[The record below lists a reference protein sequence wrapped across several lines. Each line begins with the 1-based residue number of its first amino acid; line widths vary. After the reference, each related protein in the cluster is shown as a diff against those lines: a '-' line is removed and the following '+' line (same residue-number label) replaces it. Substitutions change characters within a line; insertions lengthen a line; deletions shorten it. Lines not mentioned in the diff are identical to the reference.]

1 MKTKRKN
8 IFKSLLALTL
18 ALIMVLGVAPISLAV
33 PAPPHSGSAAKTRMC
48 PLLVDDAD
56 ILSNAEEVSLLNKL
70 ENISSK
76 SKFDVAVVTVKNID
90 DRTMQEYTDDFYD
103 YYGYGQ
109 NERNDGILLLVSM
122 REREYHITTAGR
134 CISIFT
140 DARLKDIMRAIEPKL
155 RNADYIGAFNEFAVY
170 CDKIANGSAVAS
182 TKAKAAEQKTYGI
195 YTYEVSKY
203 STTIT
208 GCNRSAKGA
217 ITIPS
222 KIDGKPVT
230 SIGDWA
236 FKDCTGLTSIMIPN
250 SVTSIG
256 NGTFNGCSSLTSI
269 TIPDSV
275 TSIGYYAFWD
285 CTGLT
290 SITIPN
296 SVTRIGYV
304 AFSGCTGLTSINV
317 ASGNNYYSGN
327 NGVLFNKKKTE
338 LIRYPAGKSQ
348 TSYTIPDS
356 VTSIRGNAFA
366 GCTGLTSIAIPNS
379 VTSIGVWA
387 FYGCTGLTSITIPNS
402 VTSIGACAFCGCT
415 GLTRI
420 TIPST
425 VTSIGSGAFAGCTGL
440 KDIYYTGS
448 KDEWKAI
455 SVEYDNDSLLN
466 ATIHY
471 NCTGEH
477 GSTNNEPNSNSDT
490 SRYFPKGYK
499 FEEDSYNFSNY
510 GDTIS
515 KKYFTTFYGAEKGK
529 LLYKKYH
536 KQGGLCFGMAYTT
549 AAIYNG
555 YPSCSK
561 ISTLDKGLFK
571 YKYCENIR
579 DILNNKVQ
587 RLSDPTMDKTLISS
601 KLPIG
606 ENVIGIEDYIKYAFV
621 YQFSKTVSD
630 TSVWCDNANV
640 ILDLAKQYTDENK
653 IGLTI
658 GITGK
663 DKGMEGHRVLVVGY
677 EGNDILVDDPNKTS
691 GWNRITVNPDGSWTF
706 GNADNNSYYIRYN
719 VDYQR
724 PFELLKSGKTET
736 ADEEF
741 LDNTAAGE
749 TYVEDID
756 TLDKESK
763 LLAVDSDSYDLDEKK
778 FSAVYLESGDGQSV
792 NAYWTDKTTA
802 SIKNINGGNRAVEFA
817 GNGYIISAIVADSS
831 DVDMTLNKNKFKT
844 QVNSKKGSECTIS
857 VDACREDDSNNDI
870 SKKIEIVGIATD
882 GEVTVERINKG
893 IRVLGIENGTVNYYI
908 DDNMVS
914 TEKTD
919 GNGDFFDIK
928 YDAQGEDDT
937 LQIKKVKFSKLR
949 KFLKKIFKAIAKPFK
964 ALARYIKKLFS
975 K

>member
-18 ALIMVLGVAPISLAV
+18 ALIMVLGVAPISELAGV
-33 PAPPHSGSAAKTRMC
+33 DWASLFAPKAEADGKTYKVGDIIEFGSYPQSKVTDSS
-48 PLLVDDAD
+48 LVSA
-56 ILSNAEEVSLLNKL
+56 LNKA
-70 ENISSK
+70 SK
-76 SKFDVAVVTVKNID
+76 KWVS
-90 DRTMQEYTDDFYD
+90 
-103 YYGYGQ
+103 YG
-109 NERNDGILLLVSM
+109 
-122 REREYHITTAGR
+122 
-134 CISIFT
+134 
-140 DARLKDIMRAIEPKL
+140 
-155 RNADYIGAFNEFAVY
+155 
-170 CDKIANGSAVAS
+170 
-182 TKAKAAEQKTYGI
+182 
-195 YTYEVSKY
+195 
-203 STTIT
+203 
-208 GCNRSAKGA
+208 
-217 ITIPS
+217 
-222 KIDGKPVT
+222 
-230 SIGDWA
+230 
-236 FKDCTGLTSIMIPN
+236 
-250 SVTSIG
+250 
-256 NGTFNGCSSLTSI
+256 
-269 TIPDSV
+269 
-275 TSIGYYAFWD
+275 
-285 CTGLT
+285 
-290 SITIPN
+290 
-296 SVTRIGYV
+296 
-304 AFSGCTGLTSINV
+304 
-317 ASGNNYYSGN
+317 YYSGN
-327 NGVLFNKKKTE
+327 GSYDIMVQGDWMEYADFTYNGTKYRAVTFSQYRPYRTSAVFSSGNSYQDNNGYTTNNTYYFKYESLKWRVLDHSTGLALCESIIDSQAYSDTAYSYERDPYGYTAYWNDAAHTHYANDYATSSIRAWLNDDFYNTAFSSSQKASILTSELDNKA
-338 LIRYPAGKSQ
+338 YS
-348 TSYTIPDS
+348 TSYSEYDSETTYDKVFLLSWSEMQNTAYGFTANTRSSSTRQAKGTDYAKCQGLWVGSSNEYSILRLRSAGEGSDYACVVVSDGNLDYDWDVRHTYYGVRPAIKISNLGSITNNTATSAPDS
-356 VTSIRGNAFA
+356 SDPVTS
-366 GCTGLTSIAIPNS
+366 
-379 VTSIGVWA
+379 
-387 FYGCTGLTSITIPNS
+387 
-402 VTSIGACAFCGCT
+402 
-415 GLTRI
+415 
-420 TIPST
+420 
-425 VTSIGSGAFAGCTGL
+425 
-440 KDIYYTGS
+440 
-448 KDEWKAI
+448 
-455 SVEYDNDSLLN
+455 
-466 ATIHY
+466 
-471 NCTGEH
+471 
-477 GSTNNEPNSNSDT
+477 NSNSKSDT
-490 SRYFPKGYK
+490 SRHFPKGYK
-499 FEEDSYNFSNY
+499 FEEDSYDFSNY

-515 KKYFTTFYGAEKGK
+515 KKYFTTLYGAEKGK

-555 YPSCSK
+555 YPSCSQ

-606 ENVIGIEDYIKYAFV
+606 ENVIGIEDYIKYAFI

-663 DKGMEGHRVLVVGY
+663 DKGMGGHRVLVVGY

-691 GWNRITVNPDGSWTF
+691 DCNRITVNPDGSWNF
-706 GNADNNSYYIRYN
+706 GNADNNSYNIRYN

-736 ADEEF
+736 ADKEF

-778 FSAVYLESGDGQSV
+778 FSAVYLESGGGQSV

-802 SIKNINGGNRAVEFA
+802 SIKNINGGNRTVEFA

-870 SKKIEIVGIATD
+870 SKKIEIVGTATD

>member
-195 YTYEVSKY
+195 YTYKVSKY

-208 GCNRSAKGA
+208 GCNKSAKGA
-217 ITIPS
+217 ITMPS
-222 KIDGKPVT
+222 KIDGMPVT

-236 FKDCTGLTSIMIPN
+236 FRDCTGLTSIMIPN

-285 CTGLT
+285 CSGLT

-296 SVTRIGYV
+296 SVTSIGYV

-379 VTSIGVWA
+379 VTSIGDWA
-387 FYGCTGLTSITIPNS
+387 FD
-402 VTSIGACAFCGCT
+402 
-415 GLTRI
+415 
-420 TIPST
+420 
-425 VTSIGSGAFAGCTGL
+425 GCTGL
-440 KDIYYTGS
+440 KDVYYTGS

-490 SRYFPKGYK
+490 SRHFPKGYK

-663 DKGMEGHRVLVVGY
+663 DKGMGGHRVLVVGY

-736 ADEEF
+736 ADKEF
-741 LDNTAAGE
+741 LDNTAARE

-870 SKKIEIVGIATD
+870 SKKIEIVGTATD

>member
-195 YTYEVSKY
+195 YTYKVSKY

-208 GCNRSAKGA
+208 GCNKSAKGA
-217 ITIPS
+217 ITMPS
-222 KIDGKPVT
+222 KIDGMPVT

-236 FKDCTGLTSIMIPN
+236 FRDCTGLTSIMIPN

-285 CTGLT
+285 CSGLT

-296 SVTRIGYV
+296 SVTSIGYV

-338 LIRYPAGKSQ
+338 LIRYPEGKSQ

-379 VTSIGVWA
+379 VTSIGDWA
-387 FYGCTGLTSITIPNS
+387 FD
-402 VTSIGACAFCGCT
+402 
-415 GLTRI
+415 
-420 TIPST
+420 
-425 VTSIGSGAFAGCTGL
+425 GCTGL
-440 KDIYYTGS
+440 KDVYYTGS

-490 SRYFPKGYK
+490 SRHFPKGYK

-663 DKGMEGHRVLVVGY
+663 DKGMGGHRVLVVGY

-736 ADEEF
+736 VDEEF

-844 QVNSKKGSECTIS
+844 QVNSKKRSECTIS

-870 SKKIEIVGIATD
+870 SKKIEIVGTATD

>member
-1 MKTKRKN
+1 
-8 IFKSLLALTL
+8 
-18 ALIMVLGVAPISLAV
+18 MVLGVAPISELAGV
-33 PAPPHSGSAAKTRMC
+33 DWASLFAPKAEADGKTYKVGDIIEFGSYPQSKVTDSS
-48 PLLVDDAD
+48 LVSA
-56 ILSNAEEVSLLNKL
+56 LNKA
-70 ENISSK
+70 SK
-76 SKFDVAVVTVKNID
+76 KWVS
-90 DRTMQEYTDDFYD
+90 
-103 YYGYGQ
+103 YG
-109 NERNDGILLLVSM
+109 
-122 REREYHITTAGR
+122 
-134 CISIFT
+134 
-140 DARLKDIMRAIEPKL
+140 
-155 RNADYIGAFNEFAVY
+155 
-170 CDKIANGSAVAS
+170 
-182 TKAKAAEQKTYGI
+182 
-195 YTYEVSKY
+195 
-203 STTIT
+203 
-208 GCNRSAKGA
+208 
-217 ITIPS
+217 
-222 KIDGKPVT
+222 
-230 SIGDWA
+230 
-236 FKDCTGLTSIMIPN
+236 
-250 SVTSIG
+250 
-256 NGTFNGCSSLTSI
+256 
-269 TIPDSV
+269 
-275 TSIGYYAFWD
+275 
-285 CTGLT
+285 
-290 SITIPN
+290 
-296 SVTRIGYV
+296 
-304 AFSGCTGLTSINV
+304 
-317 ASGNNYYSGN
+317 YYSGN
-327 NGVLFNKKKTE
+327 GSYDIMVQGDWMEYADFTYNGTKYRAVTFSQYRPYRTSAVFSSGNSYQDNNGYTTNNTYYFKYESLKWRVLDHSTGLALCESIIDSQAYSDTAYSYERDPYGYTAYWNDAAHTHYANDYATSSIRAWLNDDFYNTAFSSSQKASILTSELDNKA
-338 LIRYPAGKSQ
+338 YS
-348 TSYTIPDS
+348 TSYSEYDSETTYDKVFLLSWSEMQNTAYGFTANTRSSSTRQAKGTDYAKCQGLWVGSSNEYSIQRLRSAGEGSDYACVVVSDGNLDYDWDVRHTYYGVRPAIKISNLGSITNNTATSAPDS
-356 VTSIRGNAFA
+356 SDPVTS
-366 GCTGLTSIAIPNS
+366 
-379 VTSIGVWA
+379 
-387 FYGCTGLTSITIPNS
+387 
-402 VTSIGACAFCGCT
+402 
-415 GLTRI
+415 
-420 TIPST
+420 
-425 VTSIGSGAFAGCTGL
+425 
-440 KDIYYTGS
+440 
-448 KDEWKAI
+448 
-455 SVEYDNDSLLN
+455 
-466 ATIHY
+466 
-471 NCTGEH
+471 
-477 GSTNNEPNSNSDT
+477 NSNSKSDT
-490 SRYFPKGYK
+490 SRHFPKGYK
-499 FEEDSYNFSNY
+499 FEEDSYDFSNY

-515 KKYFTTFYGAEKGK
+515 KKYFTTLYGAEKGK

-555 YPSCSK
+555 YPSCSQ

-663 DKGMEGHRVLVVGY
+663 DKGMGGHRVLVVGY

-870 SKKIEIVGIATD
+870 SKKIEIVGTATD

>member
-18 ALIMVLGVAPISLAV
+18 VLIMVLGIAPISELADV
-33 PAPPHSGSAAKTRMC
+33 NWAGIFAPKAEAEGKTYKVGDIVEFGSYPQSKVTDSS
-48 PLLVDDAD
+48 LV
-56 ILSNAEEVSLLNKL
+56 SVLNKASKKWVSYGYYSGDGSNYSDDMVVQGDWMKYADFTYNGIKYRAVTFSQYRPWCTIYSFSSSYTYQDDNGYTPNNIYYFKYEPL
-70 ENISSK
+70 KWRVLDPSTGLVLCENIIDSQAYSNTIYFYGTDPYYDQSACWNGAEHTHYANDYATSSIRAWLNDDFYNTAFSSSQK
-76 SKFDVAVVTVKNID
+76 ASILTSELDNKAYSTSHSKFDSETTYDKVFLLSWSEMQNTAYGFPANTSSSSARQAKGTDYAKCQGLLVVPP
-90 DRTMQEYTDDFYD
+90 
-103 YYGYGQ
+103 
-109 NERNDGILLLVSM
+109 NERSSQRLRSAGSYSYYACNVDCNGIPFSWPVDDTS
-122 REREYHITTAGR
+122 
-134 CISIFT
+134 
-140 DARLKDIMRAIEPKL
+140 
-155 RNADYIGAFNEFAVY
+155 
-170 CDKIANGSAVAS
+170 
-182 TKAKAAEQKTYGI
+182 YGI
-195 YTYEVSKY
+195 
-203 STTIT
+203 
-208 GCNRSAKGA
+208 CPA
-217 ITIPS
+217 I
-222 KIDGKPVT
+222 KISNLG
-230 SIGDWA
+230 
-236 FKDCTGLTSIMIPN
+236 
-250 SVTSIG
+250 
-256 NGTFNGCSSLTSI
+256 SI
-269 TIPDSV
+269 TNNTATYAPDSSEPA
-275 TSIGYYAFWD
+275 TAS
-285 CTGLT
+285 
-290 SITIPN
+290 SN
-296 SVTRIGYV
+296 S
-304 AFSGCTGLTSINV
+304 
-317 ASGNNYYSGN
+317 
-327 NGVLFNKKKTE
+327 K
-338 LIRYPAGKSQ
+338 
-348 TSYTIPDS
+348 
-356 VTSIRGNAFA
+356 
-366 GCTGLTSIAIPNS
+366 
-379 VTSIGVWA
+379 
-387 FYGCTGLTSITIPNS
+387 
-402 VTSIGACAFCGCT
+402 
-415 GLTRI
+415 
-420 TIPST
+420 
-425 VTSIGSGAFAGCTGL
+425 
-440 KDIYYTGS
+440 
-448 KDEWKAI
+448 
-455 SVEYDNDSLLN
+455 
-466 ATIHY
+466 
-471 NCTGEH
+471 
-477 GSTNNEPNSNSDT
+477 SDT
-490 SRYFPKGYK
+490 SRHFPRGYK

-515 KKYFTTFYGAEKGK
+515 KKYFTTLYGAEKGK

-555 YPSCSK
+555 YPSCSQ

-606 ENVIGIEDYIKYAFV
+606 ENVVGIEDYIKYAFV

-663 DKGMEGHRVLVVGY
+663 DKGMGGHRVLVVGY

-736 ADEEF
+736 ADKEF

-870 SKKIEIVGIATD
+870 SKKIEIVGTATD

>member
-18 ALIMVLGVAPISLAV
+18 ALIMVLGVAPISELAGV
-33 PAPPHSGSAAKTRMC
+33 DWASLFAPKAEADGKTYKVGDIIEFGSYPQSKVTDSS
-48 PLLVDDAD
+48 LVSA
-56 ILSNAEEVSLLNKL
+56 LNKA
-70 ENISSK
+70 SK
-76 SKFDVAVVTVKNID
+76 KWVS
-90 DRTMQEYTDDFYD
+90 
-103 YYGYGQ
+103 YG
-109 NERNDGILLLVSM
+109 
-122 REREYHITTAGR
+122 
-134 CISIFT
+134 
-140 DARLKDIMRAIEPKL
+140 
-155 RNADYIGAFNEFAVY
+155 
-170 CDKIANGSAVAS
+170 
-182 TKAKAAEQKTYGI
+182 
-195 YTYEVSKY
+195 
-203 STTIT
+203 
-208 GCNRSAKGA
+208 
-217 ITIPS
+217 
-222 KIDGKPVT
+222 
-230 SIGDWA
+230 
-236 FKDCTGLTSIMIPN
+236 
-250 SVTSIG
+250 
-256 NGTFNGCSSLTSI
+256 
-269 TIPDSV
+269 
-275 TSIGYYAFWD
+275 
-285 CTGLT
+285 
-290 SITIPN
+290 
-296 SVTRIGYV
+296 
-304 AFSGCTGLTSINV
+304 
-317 ASGNNYYSGN
+317 YYSGN
-327 NGVLFNKKKTE
+327 GSYDIMVQGDWMEYADFTYNGTKYRAVTFSQYRPYRTSAVFSSGNSYQDNNGYTTNNTYYFKYESLKWRVLDHSTGLALCESIIDSQAYSDTAYSYERDPYGYTAYWNDAAHTHYANDYATSSIRAWLNDDFYNTAFSSSQKASILTSELDNKA
-338 LIRYPAGKSQ
+338 YS
-348 TSYTIPDS
+348 TSYSEYDSETTYDKVFLLSWSEMQNTAYGFTANTRSSSTRQAKGTDYAKCQGLWVGSSNEYSIQRLRSAGEGSDYACVVVSDGNLDYDWDVRHTYYGVRPAIKISNLDSITNNTATSAPDS
-356 VTSIRGNAFA
+356 SDPVTS
-366 GCTGLTSIAIPNS
+366 
-379 VTSIGVWA
+379 
-387 FYGCTGLTSITIPNS
+387 
-402 VTSIGACAFCGCT
+402 
-415 GLTRI
+415 
-420 TIPST
+420 
-425 VTSIGSGAFAGCTGL
+425 
-440 KDIYYTGS
+440 
-448 KDEWKAI
+448 
-455 SVEYDNDSLLN
+455 
-466 ATIHY
+466 
-471 NCTGEH
+471 
-477 GSTNNEPNSNSDT
+477 NSNSKSDT
-490 SRYFPKGYK
+490 SRHFPKGYK
-499 FEEDSYNFSNY
+499 FEEDSYDFSNY

-515 KKYFTTFYGAEKGK
+515 KKYFTTLYGAEKGK

-555 YPSCSK
+555 YPSCSQ

-663 DKGMEGHRVLVVGY
+663 DKGMGGHRVLVVGY

-691 GWNRITVNPDGSWTF
+691 DCNRITVNPDGSWNF
-706 GNADNNSYYIRYN
+706 GNADNNSYNIRYN

-736 ADEEF
+736 ADKEF

-778 FSAVYLESGDGQSV
+778 FSAVYLESGGGQSV

-802 SIKNINGGNRAVEFA
+802 SIKNINGGNRTVEFA

-870 SKKIEIVGIATD
+870 SKKIEIVGTATD

>member
-18 ALIMVLGVAPISLAV
+18 ALIMVLGVAPISELAGV
-33 PAPPHSGSAAKTRMC
+33 DWASLFAPKAEADGKTYKVGDIIEFGSYPQSKVTDSS
-48 PLLVDDAD
+48 LVSA
-56 ILSNAEEVSLLNKL
+56 LNKA
-70 ENISSK
+70 SK
-76 SKFDVAVVTVKNID
+76 KWVS
-90 DRTMQEYTDDFYD
+90 
-103 YYGYGQ
+103 YG
-109 NERNDGILLLVSM
+109 
-122 REREYHITTAGR
+122 
-134 CISIFT
+134 
-140 DARLKDIMRAIEPKL
+140 
-155 RNADYIGAFNEFAVY
+155 
-170 CDKIANGSAVAS
+170 
-182 TKAKAAEQKTYGI
+182 
-195 YTYEVSKY
+195 
-203 STTIT
+203 
-208 GCNRSAKGA
+208 
-217 ITIPS
+217 
-222 KIDGKPVT
+222 
-230 SIGDWA
+230 
-236 FKDCTGLTSIMIPN
+236 
-250 SVTSIG
+250 
-256 NGTFNGCSSLTSI
+256 
-269 TIPDSV
+269 
-275 TSIGYYAFWD
+275 
-285 CTGLT
+285 
-290 SITIPN
+290 
-296 SVTRIGYV
+296 
-304 AFSGCTGLTSINV
+304 
-317 ASGNNYYSGN
+317 YYSGN
-327 NGVLFNKKKTE
+327 GSYDIMVQGDWMEYADFTYNGTKYRAVTFSQYRPYRTSAVFSSGNSYQDNNGYTTNNTYYFKYESLKWRVLDHSTGLALCESIIDSQAYSDTAYSYERDPYGYTAYWNDAAHTHYANDYATSSIRAWLNDDFYNTAFSSSQKASILTSELDNKA
-338 LIRYPAGKSQ
+338 YS
-348 TSYTIPDS
+348 TSYSEYDSETTYDKVFLLSWSEMQNTAYGFTANTRSSSTRQAKGTDYAKCQGLWVGSSNEYSIQRLRSAGEGSDYACVVVSDGNLDYDWDVRHTYYGVRPAIKISNLGSITNNTATSAPDS
-356 VTSIRGNAFA
+356 SDPVTS
-366 GCTGLTSIAIPNS
+366 NS
-379 VTSIGVWA
+379 
-387 FYGCTGLTSITIPNS
+387 
-402 VTSIGACAFCGCT
+402 
-415 GLTRI
+415 
-420 TIPST
+420 
-425 VTSIGSGAFAGCTGL
+425 
-440 KDIYYTGS
+440 
-448 KDEWKAI
+448 
-455 SVEYDNDSLLN
+455 
-466 ATIHY
+466 
-471 NCTGEH
+471 
-477 GSTNNEPNSNSDT
+477 NSNSDT
-490 SRYFPKGYK
+490 SRHFPKGYK

-663 DKGMEGHRVLVVGY
+663 DKGMGGHRVLVVGY

-736 ADEEF
+736 ADKEF

-870 SKKIEIVGIATD
+870 SKKIEIVGTATD

>member
-18 ALIMVLGVAPISLAV
+18 VLIMVLGVAPISLAV

-90 DRTMQEYTDDFYD
+90 DRTMQEYTDDFYN

-122 REREYHITTAGR
+122 REREYHITTTGR

-195 YTYEVSKY
+195 YTYKVSKY

-208 GCNRSAKGA
+208 GCDKSANGA

-230 SIGDWA
+230 SIGDGA
-236 FKDCTGLTSIMIPN
+236 FYNCTS
-250 SVTSIG
+250 
-256 NGTFNGCSSLTSI
+256 
-269 TIPDSV
+269 
-275 TSIGYYAFWD
+275 
-285 CTGLT
+285 LT

-296 SVTRIGYV
+296 SVT
-304 AFSGCTGLTSINV
+304 
-317 ASGNNYYSGN
+317 
-327 NGVLFNKKKTE
+327 
-338 LIRYPAGKSQ
+338 
-348 TSYTIPDS
+348 
-356 VTSIRGNAFA
+356 
-366 GCTGLTSIAIPNS
+366 
-379 VTSIGVWA
+379 SIGFCA
-387 FYGCTGLTSITIPNS
+387 FDFCDGLTSITIPNS
-402 VTSIGACAFCGCT
+402 VTSIEDCAF
-415 GLTRI
+415 RE
-420 TIPST
+420 
-425 VTSIGSGAFAGCTGL
+425 CTGL
-440 KDIYYTGS
+440 KDVYYTGS

-490 SRYFPKGYK
+490 SRHFPKGYK

-587 RLSDPTMDKTLISS
+587 RLSDPTMRKTVISS

-663 DKGMEGHRVLVVGY
+663 DKGMGGHRVLVVGY

-870 SKKIEIVGIATD
+870 SKKIEIVGTATD

>member
-1 MKTKRKN
+1 
-8 IFKSLLALTL
+8 
-18 ALIMVLGVAPISLAV
+18 
-33 PAPPHSGSAAKTRMC
+33 
-48 PLLVDDAD
+48 
-56 ILSNAEEVSLLNKL
+56 
-70 ENISSK
+70 
-76 SKFDVAVVTVKNID
+76 
-90 DRTMQEYTDDFYD
+90 
-103 YYGYGQ
+103 
-109 NERNDGILLLVSM
+109 
-122 REREYHITTAGR
+122 
-134 CISIFT
+134 
-140 DARLKDIMRAIEPKL
+140 
-155 RNADYIGAFNEFAVY
+155 
-170 CDKIANGSAVAS
+170 
-182 TKAKAAEQKTYGI
+182 
-195 YTYEVSKY
+195 
-203 STTIT
+203 
-208 GCNRSAKGA
+208 
-217 ITIPS
+217 
-222 KIDGKPVT
+222 
-230 SIGDWA
+230 
-236 FKDCTGLTSIMIPN
+236 MIPN

-256 NGTFNGCSSLTSI
+256 AW
-269 TIPDSV
+269 
-275 TSIGYYAFWD
+275 AFD
-285 CTGLT
+285 GCTGLT

-296 SVTRIGYV
+296 SVT
-304 AFSGCTGLTSINV
+304 
-317 ASGNNYYSGN
+317 
-327 NGVLFNKKKTE
+327 
-338 LIRYPAGKSQ
+338 
-348 TSYTIPDS
+348 
-356 VTSIRGNAFA
+356 
-366 GCTGLTSIAIPNS
+366 
-379 VTSIGVWA
+379 SIGIYA
-387 FYGCTGLTSITIPNS
+387 FYYCTGLTSITIPNS

-415 GLTRI
+415 GL
-420 TIPST
+420 
-425 VTSIGSGAFAGCTGL
+425 
-440 KDIYYTGS
+440 KDVYYTGS

-455 SVEYDNDSLLN
+455 SIGKYNNDNLLN

-490 SRYFPKGYK
+490 SRHFPKGYK

-515 KKYFTTFYGAEKGK
+515 KKYFTTLYGAEKGK
-529 LLYKKYH
+529 LLYKKYN
-536 KQGGLCFGMAYTT
+536 KVGGLCFGMAYTT

-555 YPSCSK
+555 YPSCSQ

-579 DILNNKVQ
+579 DILNEKV
-587 RLSDPTMDKTLISS
+587 RRVVDPTMRKTVISS

-658 GITGK
+658 GITEK
-663 DKGMEGHRVLVVGY
+663 DKGMGGHRVLVVGY

-870 SKKIEIVGIATD
+870 SKKIEIVGTATD

>member
-195 YTYEVSKY
+195 YTYKVSKY

-208 GCNRSAKGA
+208 GCNKSAKGA
-217 ITIPS
+217 ITMPS
-222 KIDGKPVT
+222 KIDGMPVT

-236 FKDCTGLTSIMIPN
+236 FRDCTGLTSIMIPN

-275 TSIGYYAFWD
+275 TSIGYYAFRD

-296 SVTRIGYV
+296 SVTSIGYV

-379 VTSIGVWA
+379 VTSIGDWA
-387 FYGCTGLTSITIPNS
+387 FD
-402 VTSIGACAFCGCT
+402 
-415 GLTRI
+415 
-420 TIPST
+420 
-425 VTSIGSGAFAGCTGL
+425 GCTGL
-440 KDIYYTGS
+440 KDVYYTGS

-490 SRYFPKGYK
+490 SRHFPKGYK

-663 DKGMEGHRVLVVGY
+663 DKGMGGHRVLVVGY

-736 ADEEF
+736 ADKEF

-870 SKKIEIVGIATD
+870 SKKIEIVGTATD

>member
-195 YTYEVSKY
+195 YTYKVSKY

-208 GCNRSAKGA
+208 GCNKSAKGA
-217 ITIPS
+217 ITMPS
-222 KIDGKPVT
+222 KIDGMPVT

-236 FKDCTGLTSIMIPN
+236 FRDCTGLTSIMIPN

-285 CTGLT
+285 CSGLT

-296 SVTRIGYV
+296 SVTSIGYV

-379 VTSIGVWA
+379 VTSIGDWA
-387 FYGCTGLTSITIPNS
+387 FD
-402 VTSIGACAFCGCT
+402 
-415 GLTRI
+415 
-420 TIPST
+420 
-425 VTSIGSGAFAGCTGL
+425 GCTGL
-440 KDIYYTGS
+440 KDVYYTGS

-490 SRYFPKGYK
+490 SRHFPKGYK

-663 DKGMEGHRVLVVGY
+663 DKGMGGHRVLVVGY

-736 ADEEF
+736 ADKEF
-741 LDNTAAGE
+741 LDNTAAG
-749 TYVEDID
+749 EDID

-870 SKKIEIVGIATD
+870 SKKIEIVGTATD

>member
-18 ALIMVLGVAPISLAV
+18 VLIMVLGVAPISELADV
-33 PAPPHSGSAAKTRMC
+33 NWAGIFAPKAEAEGKTYKVGDIVEFGSYPQSKVTDSS
-48 PLLVDDAD
+48 LVSA
-56 ILSNAEEVSLLNKL
+56 LNKASKKWVSYGYYSGDGSDGSMKPGDWMEYADFVYNGKKYRAVTFSQYRPL
-70 ENISSK
+70 ATIMTSSAENTFQDDNGYSVNTTYYFEYEPLIWRILDPATGLILCENIIDSQAYSNTEYGDGSDPYNSSWAAAWNDSMHTYYANDYATSSIIK
-76 SKFDVAVVTVKNID
+76 WLNS
-90 DRTMQEYTDDFYD
+90 DFYNTAFT
-103 YYGYGQ
+103 Q
-109 NERNDGILLLVSM
+109 AQKSNIL
-122 REREYHITTAGR
+122 TAELDNKAY
-134 CISIFT
+134 S
-140 DARLKDIMRAIEPKL
+140 DS
-155 RNADYIGAFNEFAVY
+155 YSAFNSKTTY
-170 CDKIANGSAVAS
+170 DKVFLLSWNEVQNTAYGFRSGVSSSAYR
-182 TKAKAAEQKTYGI
+182 E
-195 YTYEVSKY
+195 
-203 STTIT
+203 
-208 GCNRSAKGA
+208 AKGTDYA
-217 ITIPS
+217 
-222 KIDGKPVT
+222 KCQGLWVKT
-230 SIGDWA
+230 S
-236 FKDCTGLTSIMIPN
+236 
-250 SVTSIG
+250 
-256 NGTFNGCSSLTSI
+256 NGCSPWRLRSAGNYSDYACDVGYDGDLNNDFSIEGTNHGVRPALKISNLSSLDNTN
-269 TIPDSV
+269 
-275 TSIGYYAFWD
+275 
-285 CTGLT
+285 TGT
-290 SITIPN
+290 NPTTPN
-296 SVTRIGYV
+296 SS
-304 AFSGCTGLTSINV
+304 A
-317 ASGNNYYSGN
+317 
-327 NGVLFNKKKTE
+327 
-338 LIRYPAGKSQ
+338 
-348 TSYTIPDS
+348 
-356 VTSIRGNAFA
+356 
-366 GCTGLTSIAIPNS
+366 
-379 VTSIGVWA
+379 
-387 FYGCTGLTSITIPNS
+387 
-402 VTSIGACAFCGCT
+402 
-415 GLTRI
+415 
-420 TIPST
+420 
-425 VTSIGSGAFAGCTGL
+425 
-440 KDIYYTGS
+440 
-448 KDEWKAI
+448 
-455 SVEYDNDSLLN
+455 
-466 ATIHY
+466 
-471 NCTGEH
+471 
-477 GSTNNEPNSNSDT
+477 DT
-490 SRYFPKGYK
+490 SKHFPKGYDFNK
-499 FEEDSYNFSNY
+499 DSYDFGNY
-510 GDTIS
+510 SDTIS
-515 KKYFTTFYGAEKGK
+515 KKYFTTLYGSDKGK

-555 YPSCSK
+555 YPSCSQ

-663 DKGMEGHRVLVVGY
+663 DKGMGGHRVLVVGY

-736 ADEEF
+736 ADKEF

-756 TLDKESK
+756 ALDKESK

-870 SKKIEIVGIATD
+870 SKKIEIVGTATD

>member
-195 YTYEVSKY
+195 YTYKVSKY

-208 GCNRSAKGA
+208 GCNKSAKGA
-217 ITIPS
+217 ITMPS
-222 KIDGKPVT
+222 KIDGMPVT

-236 FKDCTGLTSIMIPN
+236 FRDCTGLTSIMIPN

-285 CTGLT
+285 CSGLT

-296 SVTRIGYV
+296 SVTSIGYV

-356 VTSIRGNAFA
+356 VTSIRSNAFA

-379 VTSIGVWA
+379 VTSIGDWA
-387 FYGCTGLTSITIPNS
+387 FD
-402 VTSIGACAFCGCT
+402 
-415 GLTRI
+415 
-420 TIPST
+420 
-425 VTSIGSGAFAGCTGL
+425 GCTGL
-440 KDIYYTGS
+440 KDVYYTGS

-455 SVEYDNDSLLN
+455 SVEYDNDSLFN

-490 SRYFPKGYK
+490 SRHFPKGYK

-587 RLSDPTMDKTLISS
+587 RLSDPTMRKTVISS

-658 GITGK
+658 GITEK
-663 DKGMEGHRVLVVGY
+663 DKGMGGHRVLVVGY

-736 ADEEF
+736 ADKKF

-870 SKKIEIVGIATD
+870 SKKIEIVGTATD

>member
-56 ILSNAEEVSLLNKL
+56 ILSNADEASLLNKL

-90 DRTMQEYTDDFYD
+90 DRTMQDYTDDFYD

-140 DARLKDIMRAIEPKL
+140 DARLKDIMCAIEPKL
-155 RNADYIGAFNEFAVY
+155 INADYIGAFNEFAVY

-182 TKAKAAEQKTYGI
+182 TNNTNKTVTNTNNSKDKNTAAVISPESAVEIYMANKSVWMKSPEYSPMYGYGYCLLDLNFDGVLELISSVCDGSGRFSYNKFYRINLKNLSVEEFQSELGRDDGIDYYYNARDSKLLKNQTSGKKFYVFKNYGQVSSKEGILSYSESYMEKTKFQENFIFSEYWHPDYDNNMDDTIREYTFRGKKVSKTEYEQKT
-195 YTYEVSKY
+195 
-203 STTIT
+203 
-208 GCNRSAKGA
+208 A
-217 ITIPS
+217 
-222 KIDGKPVT
+222 
-230 SIGDWA
+230 
-236 FKDCTGLTSIMIPN
+236 
-250 SVTSIG
+250 
-256 NGTFNGCSSLTSI
+256 
-269 TIPDSV
+269 
-275 TSIGYYAFWD
+275 
-285 CTGLT
+285 
-290 SITIPN
+290 
-296 SVTRIGYV
+296 
-304 AFSGCTGLTSINV
+304 
-317 ASGNNYYSGN
+317 
-327 NGVLFNKKKTE
+327 
-338 LIRYPAGKSQ
+338 
-348 TSYTIPDS
+348 
-356 VTSIRGNAFA
+356 
-366 GCTGLTSIAIPNS
+366 
-379 VTSIGVWA
+379 A
-387 FYGCTGLTSITIPNS
+387 FYSENKDLNLVWTCI
-402 VTSIGACAFCGCT
+402 
-415 GLTRI
+415 
-420 TIPST
+420 
-425 VTSIGSGAFAGCTGL
+425 SGADFDKSDDHTKKRL
-440 KDIYYTGS
+440 
-448 KDEWKAI
+448 
-455 SVEYDNDSLLN
+455 LLN
-466 ATIHY
+466 AYLSFSYDGFSFGNTV
-471 NCTGEH
+471 T
-477 GSTNNEPNSNSDT
+477 PNSSNSNADT
-490 SRYFPKGYK
+490 SRHFPNGYK

-515 KKYFTTFYGAEKGK
+515 KKYFTTLYGAEKGK
-529 LLYKKYH
+529 LLYKKYN
-536 KQGGLCFGMAYTT
+536 KVGGLCFGMAYTT

-663 DKGMEGHRVLVVGY
+663 DKGMGGHRVLVVGY

-736 ADEEF
+736 ADKEF

-802 SIKNINGGNRAVEFA
+802 SIKNINGGNRTVEFA

-870 SKKIEIVGIATD
+870 SKKIEIVGTATD

>member
-18 ALIMVLGVAPISLAV
+18 VLIMVLGIAPISELADV
-33 PAPPHSGSAAKTRMC
+33 NWAGIFAPKAEAEGKTYKVGDIVEFGSYPQSKVTDSS
-48 PLLVDDAD
+48 LV
-56 ILSNAEEVSLLNKL
+56 SVLNKA
-70 ENISSK
+70 SK
-76 SKFDVAVVTVKNID
+76 KWVS
-90 DRTMQEYTDDFYD
+90 
-103 YYGYGQ
+103 YG
-109 NERNDGILLLVSM
+109 
-122 REREYHITTAGR
+122 
-134 CISIFT
+134 
-140 DARLKDIMRAIEPKL
+140 
-155 RNADYIGAFNEFAVY
+155 
-170 CDKIANGSAVAS
+170 
-182 TKAKAAEQKTYGI
+182 
-195 YTYEVSKY
+195 
-203 STTIT
+203 
-208 GCNRSAKGA
+208 
-217 ITIPS
+217 
-222 KIDGKPVT
+222 
-230 SIGDWA
+230 
-236 FKDCTGLTSIMIPN
+236 
-250 SVTSIG
+250 
-256 NGTFNGCSSLTSI
+256 
-269 TIPDSV
+269 
-275 TSIGYYAFWD
+275 
-285 CTGLT
+285 
-290 SITIPN
+290 
-296 SVTRIGYV
+296 
-304 AFSGCTGLTSINV
+304 
-317 ASGNNYYSGN
+317 YYSGN
-327 NGVLFNKKKTE
+327 GSYDIMVQGDWMEYADFTYNGTKYRAVTFSQYRPYRTSAVFSSGNSYQDNNGYTTNNTYYFKYESLKWRVLDHSTGLALCESIIDSQAYSDTAYSYERDPYGYTAYWNDAAHTHYANDYATSSIRAWLNDDFYNTAFSSSQKASILTSELDNKA
-338 LIRYPAGKSQ
+338 YS
-348 TSYTIPDS
+348 TSYSEYDSETTYDKVFLLSWSEMQNTAYGFTANTRSSSTRQAKGTDYAKCQGLWVGSSNEYSIQRLRSAGEGSDYACVVVSDGNLDYDWDVRHTYYGVRPAIKISNLGSITNNTATSAPDS
-356 VTSIRGNAFA
+356 SDPVTS
-366 GCTGLTSIAIPNS
+366 
-379 VTSIGVWA
+379 
-387 FYGCTGLTSITIPNS
+387 
-402 VTSIGACAFCGCT
+402 
-415 GLTRI
+415 
-420 TIPST
+420 
-425 VTSIGSGAFAGCTGL
+425 
-440 KDIYYTGS
+440 
-448 KDEWKAI
+448 
-455 SVEYDNDSLLN
+455 
-466 ATIHY
+466 
-471 NCTGEH
+471 
-477 GSTNNEPNSNSDT
+477 NSNSKSDT
-490 SRYFPKGYK
+490 SRHFPKGYK
-499 FEEDSYNFSNY
+499 FEEDSYDFSNY

-515 KKYFTTFYGAEKGK
+515 KKYFTTLYGAEKGK

-555 YPSCSK
+555 YPSCSQ

-663 DKGMEGHRVLVVGY
+663 DKGMGGHRVLVVGY

-691 GWNRITVNPDGSWTF
+691 DCNRITVNPDGSWNF
-706 GNADNNSYYIRYN
+706 GNADNNSYNIRYN

-736 ADEEF
+736 ADKEF

-778 FSAVYLESGDGQSV
+778 FSAVYLESGGGQSV

-802 SIKNINGGNRAVEFA
+802 SIKNINGGNRTVEFA

-870 SKKIEIVGIATD
+870 SKKIEIVGTATD

>member
-18 ALIMVLGVAPISLAV
+18 ALIMVLGVAPISELAGV
-33 PAPPHSGSAAKTRMC
+33 DFASLFAPKAEAEGKTYKVGDIVSFGSYPQSKVTDSSLVSALDGVSKNWVSYGYYSGDGTDGSMKQGDWMKYADFVYNGKKYRAVTFSQYRPLATIMTSSAENTFQDDNGYSVNTTYYFEYEPLIWRILDPATG
-48 PLLVDDAD
+48 L
-56 ILSNAEEVSLLNKL
+56 ILC
-70 ENISSK
+70 ENIIDSQAYSNTEYGDGSDPYNSSW
-76 SKFDVAVVTVKNID
+76 VAAWNDSVHTYYANDYATSSIIKWLNS
-90 DRTMQEYTDDFYD
+90 DFYNTAFT
-103 YYGYGQ
+103 Q
-109 NERNDGILLLVSM
+109 AQKSNIL
-122 REREYHITTAGR
+122 TAELDNKAY
-134 CISIFT
+134 S
-140 DARLKDIMRAIEPKL
+140 DS
-155 RNADYIGAFNEFAVY
+155 YSAFNSKTTY
-170 CDKIANGSAVAS
+170 DKVFLLSWNEVQNTAYGFRSGVSSSAYR
-182 TKAKAAEQKTYGI
+182 E
-195 YTYEVSKY
+195 
-203 STTIT
+203 
-208 GCNRSAKGA
+208 AKGTDYA
-217 ITIPS
+217 
-222 KIDGKPVT
+222 KCQGLWVKT
-230 SIGDWA
+230 S
-236 FKDCTGLTSIMIPN
+236 
-250 SVTSIG
+250 
-256 NGTFNGCSSLTSI
+256 NGCSPWRLRSAGNYSDYACDVGYDGDLNNDFSINGTNHGVRPALKISNLSSLDNTN
-269 TIPDSV
+269 
-275 TSIGYYAFWD
+275 
-285 CTGLT
+285 TGT
-290 SITIPN
+290 NPTTPN
-296 SVTRIGYV
+296 SS
-304 AFSGCTGLTSINV
+304 A
-317 ASGNNYYSGN
+317 
-327 NGVLFNKKKTE
+327 
-338 LIRYPAGKSQ
+338 
-348 TSYTIPDS
+348 
-356 VTSIRGNAFA
+356 
-366 GCTGLTSIAIPNS
+366 
-379 VTSIGVWA
+379 
-387 FYGCTGLTSITIPNS
+387 
-402 VTSIGACAFCGCT
+402 
-415 GLTRI
+415 
-420 TIPST
+420 
-425 VTSIGSGAFAGCTGL
+425 
-440 KDIYYTGS
+440 
-448 KDEWKAI
+448 
-455 SVEYDNDSLLN
+455 
-466 ATIHY
+466 
-471 NCTGEH
+471 
-477 GSTNNEPNSNSDT
+477 DT
-490 SRYFPKGYK
+490 SKHFPKGYDFNK
-499 FEEDSYNFSNY
+499 DSYDFGNY
-510 GDTIS
+510 SDTIS
-515 KKYFTTFYGAEKGK
+515 KKYFTTLYGSDKGK
-529 LLYKKYH
+529 LLYKKYN
-536 KQGGLCFGMAYTT
+536 KVGGLCFGMAYTT

-555 YPSCSK
+555 YPSCSQ

-579 DILNNKVQ
+579 DILNEKVQ
-587 RLSDPTMDKTLISS
+587 RVVDPTMRKTVISS

-606 ENVIGIEDYIKYAFV
+606 EKVIGIEDYIKYAFV

-663 DKGMEGHRVLVVGY
+663 DKGMGGHRVLVVGY

-870 SKKIEIVGIATD
+870 SKKIEIVGTATD

-937 LQIKKVKFSKLR
+937 VQIKKVKFSKLR
-949 KFLKKIFKAIAKPFK
+949 KFLKKIFNAIAKPFK

>member
-18 ALIMVLGVAPISLAV
+18 ALIMVLGVAPISELAGV
-33 PAPPHSGSAAKTRMC
+33 DWASLFAPKAEADGKTYKVGDIIEFGSYPQSKVTDSS
-48 PLLVDDAD
+48 LVSA
-56 ILSNAEEVSLLNKL
+56 LNKA
-70 ENISSK
+70 SK
-76 SKFDVAVVTVKNID
+76 KWVS
-90 DRTMQEYTDDFYD
+90 
-103 YYGYGQ
+103 YG
-109 NERNDGILLLVSM
+109 
-122 REREYHITTAGR
+122 
-134 CISIFT
+134 
-140 DARLKDIMRAIEPKL
+140 
-155 RNADYIGAFNEFAVY
+155 
-170 CDKIANGSAVAS
+170 
-182 TKAKAAEQKTYGI
+182 
-195 YTYEVSKY
+195 
-203 STTIT
+203 
-208 GCNRSAKGA
+208 
-217 ITIPS
+217 
-222 KIDGKPVT
+222 
-230 SIGDWA
+230 
-236 FKDCTGLTSIMIPN
+236 
-250 SVTSIG
+250 
-256 NGTFNGCSSLTSI
+256 
-269 TIPDSV
+269 
-275 TSIGYYAFWD
+275 
-285 CTGLT
+285 
-290 SITIPN
+290 
-296 SVTRIGYV
+296 
-304 AFSGCTGLTSINV
+304 
-317 ASGNNYYSGN
+317 YYSGN
-327 NGVLFNKKKTE
+327 GSYDIMVQGDWMEYADFTYNGTKYRAVTFSQYRPYRTSAVFSSGNSYQDNNGYTTNNTYYFKYESLKWRVLDHSTGLALCESIIDSQAYSDTAYSYERDPYGYTAYWNDAAHTHYANDYATSSIRAWLNDDFYNTAFSSSQKASILTSELDNKA
-338 LIRYPAGKSQ
+338 YS
-348 TSYTIPDS
+348 TSYSEYDSETTYDKVFLLSWSEMQNTAYGFTANTRSSSTRQAKGTDYAKCQGLWVGSSNEYSIQRLRSAGEGSDYACVVVSDGNLDYDWDVCHTYYGVRPAIKISNLGSITNNTATSAPDS
-356 VTSIRGNAFA
+356 SDPVTS
-366 GCTGLTSIAIPNS
+366 
-379 VTSIGVWA
+379 
-387 FYGCTGLTSITIPNS
+387 
-402 VTSIGACAFCGCT
+402 
-415 GLTRI
+415 
-420 TIPST
+420 
-425 VTSIGSGAFAGCTGL
+425 
-440 KDIYYTGS
+440 
-448 KDEWKAI
+448 
-455 SVEYDNDSLLN
+455 
-466 ATIHY
+466 
-471 NCTGEH
+471 
-477 GSTNNEPNSNSDT
+477 NSNSKSDT
-490 SRYFPKGYK
+490 SRHFPKGYK

-587 RLSDPTMDKTLISS
+587 RLSDPTMRKTVISS

-658 GITGK
+658 GITEK
-663 DKGMEGHRVLVVGY
+663 DKGMGGHRVLVVGY

-736 ADEEF
+736 ADKEF

-778 FSAVYLESGDGQSV
+778 FSAVYLESGGGQSV

-802 SIKNINGGNRAVEFA
+802 SIKNINGGNRTVEFA

-870 SKKIEIVGIATD
+870 SKKIEIVGTATD